1 LCVGVLSGRQ
11 TKKPSQIPGRPVIYL
26 IVHDQSLLSGNGF
39 ASPLPIKTIQV
50 LAITALIAAFA
61 FIPDLYVVVVIIVVV
76 IEMQN

>member
-1 LCVGVLSGRQ
+1 V
-11 TKKPSQIPGRPVIYL
+11 KKYCRGDKQKAFPVFGKACNIL
-26 IVHDQSLLSGNGF
+26 IVQDQPFLSGNGF